1 MKVGD
6 LVTISSVF
14 VNELNKVST
23 HAGSHVTN
31 WATLLGVGTIVSI
44 ELVGGITTD
53 TVPSNQE
60 SMVVVLWSGNGSL
73 SWETPRMLVVQSKN

>member
-23 HAGSHVTN
+23 HAGSDVTN